1 VEADSLN
8 AFKNRLD
15 KYWTNQDVAYDY
27 KSDLKGTGGLPVC
40 AVCYNLLFEMRA
52 QRSSCARNITDIEEV
67 QSGVTRKLLHYELLN
82 FTEFGYGP
90 YFAVFRRIC
99 ARCRRKT
106 IVSLPRFPNL
116 LLIVYDHI
124 NTICAI
130 IQRVQRLFRQNK
142 LR

>member
-1 VEADSLN
+1 MEADSLN

-52 QRSSCARNITDIEEV
+52 QRSFCARNITLDWITDIEEV
-67 QSGVTRKLLHYELLN
+67 QTSVTRKLLHYELLN
-82 FTEFGYGP
+82 FTEFDYGP

-106 IVSLPRFPNL
+106 IVRLTSVSKSTFDSL
-116 LLIVYDHI
+116 
-124 NTICAI
+124 
-130 IQRVQRLFRQNK
+130 
-142 LR
+142 